1 MQEDSKRHSLE
12 LSSLQKVAACIYIQA
27 AFAISNLF
35 QEVFDYFVRGKTEGG
50 AICKKETRKLSAEE
64 ANALS
69 KEVASYIYF
78 STVEQI
84 WKYQTG
90 GLSED
95 DARELLDF
103 ISTLFCDTYCLDVDI
118 LNQKL
123 EDYRSVS
130 NYLEQFSRNILD
142 TLRQKDVFDLMTI
155 AAMVSGVDQHVLL
168 PGISRM
174 FTLSEND
181 MTEIIKDYFMNY
193 HSGIHYRE
201 PSPSVQE
208 CFAGSIKWE
217 RFAGVKNTRDS
228 VLKKASALAQA
239 MAAIARRSVGVVQ
252 EGIVSKYSGMGIQ
265 DERWWKIYY
274 DFLVYIMYIAD
285 RHATYYLREEEKCV
299 FRDQLFE
306 EITEI
311 CGADFDEHRASE
323 LRRQLAYALVF
334 FKNELDSCKLGPV
347 DHLTENV
354 TFQFA
359 KYIQI
364 IRLRQ
369 DANFMLGAELF
380 RAVLATEAIL
390 NIQCLLDDGSHQE
403 TEPRT

>member
-1 MQEDSKRHSLE
+1 MQEDSRRHSLE

-27 AFAISNLF
+27 AFAILHLF
-35 QEVFDYFVRGKTEGG
+35 QEVFDYFVKGKTEGG
-50 AICKKETRKLSAEE
+50 ASRREETRKLSAEE

-123 EDYRSVS
+123 EDYRGVS
-130 NYLEQFSRNILD
+130 NYLERFSRNVLD
-142 TLRQKDVFDLMTI
+142 TLREKDVSDLMTI
-155 AAMVSGVDQHVLL
+155 AVMVSGMDQHVLL

-174 FTLSEND
+174 FTLSEDD

-193 HSGIHYRE
+193 HTGIHYGE
-201 PSPSVQE
+201 PSPSVQG

-252 EGIVSKYSGMGIQ
+252 EGIVSKYSGMGMEDQ
-265 DERWWKIYY
+265 RWWKTYY
-274 DFLVYIMYIAD
+274 DFLVYILYVAD
-285 RHATYYLREEEKCV
+285 RQAAYYLEEEEKHI
-299 FRDQLFE
+299 FSDQLFK

-311 CGADFDEHRASE
+311 CCDECEEHRASE
-323 LRRQLAYALVF
+323 LRRQFAHALVF
-334 FKNELDSCKLGPV
+334 FKSELDSCKLGHV

-354 TFQFA
+354 AFQFA
-359 KYIQI
+359 KYIQV

-369 DANFMLGAELF
+369 DANFVLGAELF
-380 RAVLATEAIL
+380 RAVRATEDLL
-390 NIQCLLDDGSHQE
+390 NIRCLLDDGSHQE
-403 TEPRT
+403 KEPRT